1 MVGSNDG
8 TVEGAAELLRR
19 AEVAGAVGD
28 VTARRAQLVEAF
40 RVARASGDTASMVRA
55 ALALPTSQ
63 GFGREPGQ
71 IPALLHEAYLAA
83 DDPLLRARLGA
94 ALARAWVY
102 GGDAERAVPF
112 ALEAERVAVG
122 SNDSVV
128 LADVLEALLAS
139 SWGPDQLDDRVRLSG
154 RLVNAVAHLSDP
166 ELVMHA
172 HLWRLTTAWE
182 CLDLVAVQRQLRALD
197 VFADESGSDRAAFYA
212 TSRRAMY
219 LLAVSDLDAAQR
231 LMTEVNEIGARIA
244 EPDLEGVQRALA
256 ADLARQT
263 RDVSSLREQAES
275 FEGFGKAEGIQSI
288 QAEGAVFWLGAGE
301 PERARELALQAAGDD
316 LGAVARDVDFLL
328 TVTSLTAVAASCGL
342 SDMAQ
347 QGASLLEPYAGRA
360 VINAGSVTFH
370 GVVDDYLFQAS
381 RARTSR
387 DLDKWRDRALSSY
400 RRIGAT
406 WWAGQLGGYVVP
418 TSLERSD
425 SLRRL
430 CFYRRADGFWTIGAD
445 GSTSSMPDLRGMQYL
460 RLLLSRP
467 GIEVFAHE
475 LSDAASGHAGVGVI
489 QRDFDQVLD
498 ANAKRAYRMRMQQL
512 DEDIEEARSWA
523 DPVRLERMEAERDAL
538 VAELVAAAGLGGRMR
553 PVGSTAERSR
563 VAVRKSIATALTR
576 IEALD
581 ASLARLLRDTIRTG
595 VTCRYEPDPARPS
608 AWTLQAPETA

>member
-1 MVGSNDG
+1 MAGSDDG
-8 TVEGAAELLRR
+8 TVGGAAELLRR
-19 AEVAGAVGD
+19 AEAAGAAGD
-28 VTARRAQLVEAF
+28 VTVRRAQLVEAF
-40 RVARASGDTASMVRA
+40 RVARASGDTALMARA

-71 IPALLHEAYLAA
+71 IPAMLHEAYLAA

-102 GGDAERAVPF
+102 GGEAQRAVPF
-112 ALEAERVAVG
+112 AVEAERVAVG
-122 SNDSVV
+122 GNDPVV

-197 VFADESGSDRAAFYA
+197 VLADESESDRAAFYA

-219 LLAVSDLDAAQR
+219 SLAVSDLESAETF
-231 LMTEVNEIGARIA
+231 MTRVETIGAKLA
-244 EPDLEGVQRALA
+244 EPDVEGVVRSLA
-256 ADLARQT
+256 AELARQ
-263 RDVSSLREQAES
+263 RCDRPSLREQAEA
-275 FEGFGKAEGIQSI
+275 FEYFGRAEGIQSV
-288 QAEGAVFWLGAGE
+288 QAEAAVLWLDAGE
-301 PERARELALQAAGDD
+301 KNRARE
-316 LGAVARDVDFLL
+316 VARQAVGEVLAVVPKDVDFLL
-328 TVTSLTAVAASCGL
+328 TVSCLTYVAASCDL
-342 SDMAQ
+342 PDLAR

-370 GVVDDYLFQAS
+370 GVVDDYLFRAN
-381 RARTSR
+381 RARESR
-387 DLDKWRDRALSSY
+387 DLDKWRDSALSSY

-406 WWAGQLGGYVVP
+406 WWAEQLAGDVIP
-418 TSLERSD
+418 TPVERTD

-430 CFYRRADGFWTIGAD
+430 CFYRRSDGFWTIGTD
-445 GSTSSMPDLRGMQYL
+445 GSTSSMPDLRGMHYL
-460 RLLLSRP
+460 RLLLGRP
-467 GIEVFAHE
+467 GIDVFAHE

-489 QRDFDQVLD
+489 QRDFDRVLD
-498 ANAKRAYRMRMQQL
+498 ANAKRAYRTRLQQL
-512 DEDIEEARSWA
+512 DEDIEETRASA

-538 VAELVAAAGLGGRMR
+538 VAELVAAAGLGGRTR

-581 ASLARLLRDTIRTG
+581 APLARLLRDTIRTG
-595 VTCRYEPDPARPS
+595 VTCRYESDPTRPS
-608 AWTLQAPETA
+608 AWMLEAPDPA